1 MTKIFLAAACTILLL
16 ASSAQAL
23 TLTNRDPEE
32 RRLQITEGGDEA
44 VTHDVIV
51 EADQTREDLC
61 LEGCTIVLD
70 SGEHASFEGDE
81 VVEIED
87 GRFVIAE

>member
-1 MTKIFLAAACTILLL
+1 MMKIFLSAAFAILLM
-16 ASSAQAL
+16 ASSAQAF

-32 RRLQITEGGDEA
+32 QRLQITEGGDEA
-44 VTHDVIV
+44 VTHEVIV
-51 EADQTREDLC
+51 AADQTREDLC

-70 SGEHASFEGDE
+70 SGEQASFEGDE

-87 GRFVIAE
+87 GHFVIAE